1 MSMSLT
7 MTQQR
12 EHANPPPAVPDAT
25 WKAAQSRA
33 DVLLDHLASDPAALE
48 ALRSLILEG
57 LEGPIMACD
66 DDDAWL
72 ASLADGIR
80 SRAAARG

>member
-1 MSMSLT
+1 MRMSLT
-7 MTQQR
+7 MTKQSEQ
-12 EHANPPPAVPDAT
+12 ADAPAAATDAAWT
-25 WKAAQSRA
+25 VAQSGA
-33 DVLLDHLASDPAALE
+33 DALLDQIASDPAALE

-57 LEGPIMACD
+57 LEGPIVACD
-66 DDDAWL
+66 DHDAWL